1 MIIIINNVVL
11 TASVIYRVTGFGRG
25 VSEELPPQARR
36 AERLQAGGGGRSQL
50 AQ

>member
-11 TASVIYRVTGFGRG
+11 TASVIYRVTGFGRE
-25 VSEELPPQARR
+25 SARELPPQAR